1 MNRKKPKI
9 VRRILI
15 SAPRDQ
21 RLQKHQVLVK
31 DAILDRIRDAGFEP
45 QVFLDAKGGAGLAAG
60 AGWSV
65 DEVEKV
71 ARRCVGAAIIG
82 LQFWKAS
89 HNPGVDVWL
98 PSEYSQFEG
107 AIARSL
113 SLPILAIDVGIEKRI
128 IFDDHA
134 PLRVARVRPDD
145 PASLK
150 QPDFTEPFE
159 GWLSQIDERKDVFL
173 GYCSRNRKTAMKI
186 KGFLDGMG
194 VKVEDYASDFKAGA
208 SILDEIEKAR
218 AHCTCGIFLFAEN
231 DPLVGDKS
239 GGAAPRDNVVFEAG
253 YFMSAKGPEGCLI
266 VRQGS
271 AKMPADLGGAIY
283 VALRK
288 GENVSGIQG
297 RLRQFVEQNL

>member
-1 MNRKKPKI
+1 MKEKI
-9 VRRILI
+9 TRRILI

-21 RLQKHQVLVK
+21 RLKEPQVRLK
-31 DAILDRIRDAGFEP
+31 DAILDRIRREGFEP

-65 DEVEKV
+65 DGVERV

-82 LQFWKAS
+82 LQFWKVS
-89 HNPGVDVWL
+89 RPGADVWL

-113 SLPILAIDVGIEKRI
+113 NLPILAIDAGIERRI

-134 PLRVARVRPDD
+134 PLRVARVRPDE
-145 PASLK
+145 ASPLK
-150 QPDFTEPFE
+150 HPDFAEPFE
-159 GWLSQIDERKDVFL
+159 GWLSQIRERKDVFL
-173 GYCSRNRKTAMKI
+173 GYCSRNKI
-186 KGFLDGMG
+186 AAIQIRRCLTDMG
-194 VKVEDYASDFKAGA
+194 VSVLNYASDFKAGA
-208 SILDEIEKAR
+208 SILNEIERAR
-218 AHCTCGIFLFAEN
+218 ASCTCGIFLFGEN
-231 DPLVGDKS
+231 DPLQGDKS

-283 VALRK
+283 VALRR
-288 GENVSGIQG
+288 GERVASIRG